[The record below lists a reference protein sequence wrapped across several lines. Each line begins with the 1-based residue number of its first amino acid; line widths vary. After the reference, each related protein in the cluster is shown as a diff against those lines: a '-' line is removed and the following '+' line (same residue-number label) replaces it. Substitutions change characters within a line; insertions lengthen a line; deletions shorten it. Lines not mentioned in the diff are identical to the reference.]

1 MKPSIKQEAIYDVWE
16 NEEFNLLIN
25 AVAGSGKTTTILELV
40 KRCQYK
46 TLFLAF
52 NKSIQEEIQSKLE
65 SRGLKQG
72 KAMTVHSLGLAAIRA
87 KCKVEVKKG
96 KNWSILKKI
105 EKKHSNIFG
114 RLDFMDRLRL
124 GYSLMDMNDVSRL
137 FLTDDLEEIEK
148 YMFSMDKSMAKHKS
162 LGLIWE
168 SWREFRAESYEG
180 KYIVIDFIDMI
191 YVPVKFNLHIPIDPY
206 YLMIDECQDLNLCQ
220 HRLVDKLISQTVHRW
235 VAVGD
240 RNQAI
245 YGFSGAVGSSFDM
258 FLQKDNVK
266 EMPLDLCYRCA
277 PNIVEEA
284 NHVFDCMEAFQ
295 EEEGIVEEI
304 DVVQNIK
311 PNSMVICRNTNPL
324 IKLFFEL
331 ISLGKP
337 AYIKGEDIL
346 GSIKNFLKPYSVM
359 SLSRAYLEMED
370 KLDKLIREEGEDSYP
385 VYKFKENM
393 DNFRMT
399 AVNIA
404 ANQGTVKGLLLEIE
418 RIFEKKDNAVE
429 LCTIHKSKGL
439 EADVVYILNEE
450 LIPSKFALSPQQQL
464 QERNLKYVAR
474 TRAKKELY
482 YLSN

>member
-1 MKPSIKQEAIYDVWE
+1 MQPSARQQAIYDVWDNE
-16 NEEFNLLIN
+16 NYNLLIN
-25 AVAGSGKTTTILELV
+25 AVAGSGKTTTILQLV
-40 KRCQYK
+40 EKCEYK

-52 NKSIQEEIQSKLE
+52 NKSIQQEIQAKLE

-72 KAMTVHSLGLAAIRA
+72 KALTIHSLGLSAI
-87 KCKVEVKKG
+87 KNKYKFEVKKG

-105 EKKHSNIFG
+105 EKLHSSIFG
-114 RLDFMDRLRL
+114 RMDFMDRLRL

-148 YMFSMDKSMAKHKS
+148 YMFAMDKSMARNKN
-162 LGLIWE
+162 LELIWK
-168 SWREFRAESYEG
+168 SWVNIRDESYES
-180 KYIVIDFIDMI
+180 KYITIDFIDMI
-191 YVPVKFNLHIPIDPY
+191 YLPVKKELYIPIDPY

-220 HRLVDKLISQTVHRW
+220 HKLVDKLISQTVQKW

-266 EMPLDLCYRCA
+266 EMPLDVCYRCA
-277 PNIVEEA
+277 TNIVKEA
-284 NHVFDCMEAFQ
+284 NDVFDCMEAFQ
-295 EEEGIVEEI
+295 EEEGIVDEVQVPQEI
-304 DVVQNIK
+304 KD
-311 PNSMVICRNTNPL
+311 NSLVICRNTSPL

-359 SLSRAYLEMED
+359 SLTRAYLEMED
-370 KLDKLIREEGEDSYP
+370 KLTELIRDEGEDSYP
-385 VYKFKENM
+385 VYKYGENM

-399 AVNIA
+399 AVNLA
-404 ANQGTVKGLLLEIE
+404 DNQGTVKGLLLEIE
-418 RIFEKKDNAVE
+418 KIFEKKDNAIE

-450 LIPSKFALSPQQQL
+450 LIPSKFAFSPQQML

-474 TRAKKELY
+474 TRAKKEMY